1 MRAMRQRED
10 PCSSMFALVYAF
22 GHLHTVAGIVSLL
35 KLPFAA
41 PNQLRGEDENIAAT
55 QLATGW

>member
-1 MRAMRQRED
+1 
-10 PCSSMFALVYAF
+10 MFALVYAF